1 MCFIDKT
8 KLNQLSH
15 PTVFGMGPKE
25 NPNKIIELVEISKTV
40 LVDRF
45 RETDGKFIFQRL
57 Y

>member
-1 MCFIDKT
+1 MCSIDKT

-15 PTVFGMGPKE
+15 PAVFGMGPKK

-40 LVDRF
+40 SVDRF
-45 RETDGKFIFQRL
+45 RETDGEFIFQRL

>member
-15 PTVFGMGPKE
+15 PAVFGMGPKE
-25 NPNKIIELVEISKTV
+25 SPNKIIELVEISKTV